1 MKRLADYSQHFLRSP
16 ALIKSLIG
24 HTNIRKNDTVY
35 DIGAGSGTIS
45 AVLAGK
51 VKKVVA
57 IELEPRIF
65 ETLRKNMSVY
75 DNVKV
80 VQKDFLTL
88 PLPDEPYKIFA
99 NTPFHISSQIVHKIT
114 DTPHSL
120 KAAYLIVQKQF
131 ARKLLI
137 GSDYFTGQLGAMIAP
152 WYTARIRKPLRRTDY
167 WPHPNVDTVLLEI
180 MPRPEPL
187 LPVAVMPRYRQMIDQ
202 AFSDPKVFAKLPLQK
217 AGIGVGVKPSMVRT
231 EQWVAIMLA
240 LDEGRK

>member
-45 AVLAGK
+45 AVLATK

-57 IELEPRIF
+57 IELEPRIL
-65 ETLRKNMSVY
+65 ETLRQNMAQY
-75 DNVKV
+75 DNVTV
-80 VQKDFLTL
+80 LQKDFLSL
-88 PLPDEPYKIFA
+88 PLPTEPYKIFA
-99 NTPFHISSQIVHKIT
+99 NIPFHISSQILHKLT

-137 GSDYFTGQLGAMIAP
+137 DSDYFTGQLGAMIAP
-152 WYTARIRKPLRRTDY
+152 WYVARIRKPLRRTDY

-187 LPVAVMPRYRQMIDQ
+187 LPVKLMPRYRQMIDQ
-202 AFSDPKVFAKLPLQK
+202 VFLDPKVFTKLPLKQV
-217 AGIGVGVKPSMVRT
+217 GIGEGVKPSMVRT
-231 EQWVAIMLA
+231 EQWVGMMLA
-240 LDEGRK
+240 LDGGRK

>member
-65 ETLRKNMSVY
+65 ETLRHNMSAY
-75 DNVKV
+75 DNVTV

-99 NTPFHISSQIVHKIT
+99 NIPFHISSQIVHKIT

-137 GSDYFTGQLGAMIAP
+137 CSDYFTGQLGAMIAP

-187 LPVAVMPRYRQMIDQ
+187 LSVAVMPRYRQMIDQ
-202 AFSDPKVFAKLPLQK
+202 AFSDPRVFAKLPLK
-217 AGIGVGVKPSMVRT
+217 RAGIGEGIKPSMVRT

>member
-1 MKRLADYSQHFLRSP
+1 VKRLADYSQHFLRSP

-45 AVLAGK
+45 AVLATK

-57 IELEPRIF
+57 IELEPRIL
-65 ETLRKNMSVY
+65 ETLRQNMAQY
-75 DNVKV
+75 DNVTV
-80 VQKDFLTL
+80 LQKDFLSL
-88 PLPDEPYKIFA
+88 PLPTEPYKIFA
-99 NTPFHISSQIVHKIT
+99 NIPFHISSQILHKLT

-137 GSDYFTGQLGAMIAP
+137 DSDYFTGQLGAMIAP
-152 WYTARIRKPLRRTDY
+152 WYVARIRKPLRRTDY

-187 LPVAVMPRYRQMIDQ
+187 LPLKQV
-202 AFSDPKVFAKLPLQK
+202 
-217 AGIGVGVKPSMVRT
+217 GIGEGVKPSMVRT
-231 EQWVAIMLA
+231 EQWVGMMLA
-240 LDEGRK
+240 LDGGRK

>member
-45 AVLAGK
+45 AVLATK

-57 IELEPRIF
+57 IEVEPRIL
-65 ETLRKNMSVY
+65 ETLRQNMAQY
-75 DNVKV
+75 DNVTIL
-80 VQKDFLTL
+80 QKDFLSL
-88 PLPDEPYKIFA
+88 PLPTESYKIFA
-99 NTPFHISSQIVHKIT
+99 NIPFHISSQILHKLT

-137 GSDYFTGQLGAMIAP
+137 DSDYFTGQLGAMIAP
-152 WYTARIRKPLRRTDY
+152 WYVARIRKPLRRTDY

-187 LPVAVMPRYRQMIDQ
+187 LPLKQV
-202 AFSDPKVFAKLPLQK
+202 
-217 AGIGVGVKPSMVRT
+217 GIGEGVKPSMVRT
-231 EQWVAIMLA
+231 EQWVGMMLA
-240 LDEGRK
+240 LDGGRK